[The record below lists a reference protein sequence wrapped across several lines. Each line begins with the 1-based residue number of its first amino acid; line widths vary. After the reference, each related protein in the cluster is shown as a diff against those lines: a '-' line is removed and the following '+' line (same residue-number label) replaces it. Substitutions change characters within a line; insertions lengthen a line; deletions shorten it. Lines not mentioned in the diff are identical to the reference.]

1 MLSLRQK
8 YWSILNEKPKISIN
22 LSRTKKQYRSGV
34 VLTDWLPLSLSKKIT
49 LLPRQVIISSLRQ
62 VIISSLSQVLMIS
75 LRQVIIILQTR
86 IITLSLRQVIIFLQ
100 TQIITLSLRKVI
112 IFLQTQIIILSL
124 RQGRLLSN
132 PLGLLG
138 HAACSAAGEGSQPA
152 QVRDIFNET
161 YVDKW
166 MNQ

>member
-75 LRQVIIILQTR
+75 LTRQVIIILQTR

-100 TQIITLSLRKVI
+100 TQIIT
-112 IFLQTQIIILSL
+112 LSL

-152 QVRDIFNET
+152 QVRDIFNES
-161 YVDKW
+161 YADKW
-166 MNQ
+166 INVK

>member
-1 MLSLRQK
+1 MLKLRQK
-8 YWSILNEKPKISIN
+8 YRSISNEKPEISID
-22 LSRTKKQYRSGV
+22 LGRTKKQYRSGV
-34 VLTDWLPLSLSKKIT
+34 VLTDWLPLSLSKNII

-62 VIISSLSQVLMIS
+62 VIISILSQVLM
-75 LRQVIIILQTR
+75 
-86 IITLSLRQVIIFLQ
+86 LSLRQ
-100 TQIITLSLRKVI
+100 VI

>member
-34 VLTDWLPLSLSKKIT
+34 VLTDWLPLSLSKNIT
-49 LLPRQVIISSLRQ
+49 LLPRQVIISSL
-62 VIISSLSQVLMIS
+62 SQVLM
-75 LRQVIIILQTR
+75 
-86 IITLSLRQVIIFLQ
+86 LSLRQVIIFLQ
-100 TQIITLSLRKVI
+100 TQIIILSLRQVI

-152 QVRDIFNET
+152 QVRDIFNES
-161 YVDKW
+161 YADKW
-166 MNQ
+166 INVK